1 MGLGLVQ
8 ILEGR
13 ARLDVGLLADV
24 VFSKRG
30 GGLTRAVDFYFVL
43 DLHPDMALVRLCKR
57 VFSSLI
63 QQHCVGKRQG
73 ADLFHATN
81 KRFLIVFQVVGRRL
95 HALRLG
101 SVQFDGLNAQWDSWG
116 IPASSPQRLMR
127 RDKHAHQSCVFSHGG
142 NANIKIVGLNCRF
155 GSSCKA

>member
-57 VFSSLI
+57 VFSSLV
-63 QQHCVGKRQG
+63 QQRYVGKQAGCQPFPRSQQAVSNSFPSCG
-73 ADLFHATN
+73 PPIA
-81 KRFLIVFQVVGRRL
+81 RVEVGFRP
-95 HALRLG
+95 
-101 SVQFDGLNAQWDSWG
+101 V
-116 IPASSPQRLMR
+116 
-127 RDKHAHQSCVFSHGG
+127 
-142 NANIKIVGLNCRF
+142 
-155 GSSCKA
+155 